1 MNTLPMNAFDDTHEP
16 VTAVLAPEV
25 NVEQSFGIGELFF
38 SRTDKRGVIESFNE
52 VFLRISGFSSEE
64 LTGAPH
70 KLIRHS
76 DMPKAVFWLLWD
88 GLKKNKPVGA
98 YVKNRTKSGQYYW
111 VFAIATPVEDGY
123 LSVRLRPTSELPEK
137 VAALYKD
144 LLRKERDEE
153 LSPKDSAEILLD
165 ELYDMGF
172 PTYGNFQSYALYQE
186 FEARRKALKRTV
198 CPDLH
203 TSDIIAEHSKSLQF
217 ELSMLAEKFGH
228 AGLLTANMKI
238 FAAKL
243 EVGRATI
250 NEIAKNYDLML
261 RDIQNNLS
269 TMDVPEDP
277 EGIWETSKEQESFFM
292 LCSSHLMSELCETF
306 EKESR
311 QGSGINTDLEMAEL
325 IKLREAYKV
334 KADEAVEYGMQVAR
348 SVQRRNDFLQRMI
361 LGLSTVRIACRVE
374 AGMLRD
380 HAKGLNTIVS
390 RLDSFHDEVESHLTK
405 ITLSVNAIIQSI
417 DQHELENAPQ
427 TVPS

>member
-1 MNTLPMNAFDDTHEP
+1 
-16 VTAVLAPEV
+16 
-25 NVEQSFGIGELFF
+25 
-38 SRTDKRGVIESFNE
+38 
-52 VFLRISGFSSEE
+52 
-64 LTGAPH
+64 
-70 KLIRHS
+70 
-76 DMPKAVFWLLWD
+76 
-88 GLKKNKPVGA
+88 
-98 YVKNRTKSGQYYW
+98 
-111 VFAIATPVEDGY
+111 
-123 LSVRLRPTSELPEK
+123 
-137 VAALYKD
+137 
-144 LLRKERDEE
+144 
-153 LSPKDSAEILLD
+153 
-165 ELYDMGF
+165 
-172 PTYGNFQSYALYQE
+172 
-186 FEARRKALKRTV
+186 
-198 CPDLH
+198 
-203 TSDIIAEHSKSLQF
+203 
-217 ELSMLAEKFGH
+217 
-228 AGLLTANMKI
+228 MKI

-311 QGSGINTDLEMAEL
+311 QGSGINADLEMAEL

-427 TVPS
+427 AVPS